1 MRNISDL
8 RWRVA
13 VLLWIFFASPAQAA
27 TDSVPASC
35 PGGSPPVTGR
45 LCSDP
50 CKAERALEKVRPHI
64 VPLDNHIAIPVDGQN
79 AVVRF
84 LINEEYRGW
93 CHDKAPST
101 GNIRATG
108 PLVAG
113 PDGGLS
119 FGTHARARVYYSR
132 AVVDWLEGGREGDIA
147 DGAMIVKEMWGYPA
161 TVGADD
167 VDPTTGW
174 AFMLRDKAA
183 SPLGW
188 VWGLYFVPGNKT
200 FQTEY
205 LLMQPGLSFCA
216 SCHASADNDQGTF
229 AFLGNLDNDQ
239 PATYVQSTPP
249 VIKTDRTFMQLQPPS
264 IGSLDGHQ
272 AFGRYM
278 EETVLAMFT
287 PHAPLTAPLA
297 EPSTAVLNMLRRHVS
312 LPKLPSAASVL
323 PLPPNFPYDHKLQKG
338 QGELA
343 TFLGSTAC
351 VACHNATNLLNNVP
365 PSGQLKV
372 GLKDNEYAKLGIDSI
387 NVTPYGEWQGS
398 MMAMSGRDP
407 IFRAQA
413 EWEAAA
419 FSDTAQAQRVTRLCL
434 SCHSVMGERTDPELA
449 TSLEATYAFPNL
461 ADSTH
466 TDADRRK
473 FEYAALARDGVSC
486 TVCHHMAEEGLG
498 TPATFT
504 ARFETGPADELY
516 GPFTDVKTLPMQRA
530 LKVTPTH
537 ASQIQ
542 SAELCGSCHTIDLPV
557 FDKNK
562 QVNTSYEQTTYLE
575 WLNSDYAKTPK
586 PSKKRSPDQDGP
598 QTCQYCHMP
607 RTDPSAPGKN
617 LALKIA
623 NVEDSSFPYVPNRAN
638 SDQLDPTVRSDYRR
652 HTLVAANVFGI
663 GFFQQFPL
671 LLGSNLFW
679 PGQAPSVLQSKAFSM
694 NETIDQARHESAEV
708 DVVSVKTSADSHT
721 VMVRVNNLAGHK
733 LPSGVG
739 FRRAFLEVSLRDAF
753 GRILW
758 CSGCTDDAGV
768 IVDSEQ
774 NALVSE
780 FTKDPELAQADHTY
794 IDSQAQVQIYEH
806 RTTDCHSRLT
816 TSFVR
821 RCNEV
826 KDNRLLP
833 LGWSPN
839 GPYAEVTQPVGLTAK
854 ATPGTDRVTYLVP
867 NLQGATSVRA
877 TLNYQSIPPYYLVDR
892 FKLLEREGHWPETER
907 LLHMV
912 LHLNTQ
918 GGTSMRQWKTP
929 MGCSQRSLTEGA
941 TEAQNCIESIAR

>member
-1 MRNISDL
+1 M
-8 RWRVA
+8 
-13 VLLWIFFASPAQAA
+13 
-27 TDSVPASC
+27 
-35 PGGSPPVTGR
+35 
-45 LCSDP
+45 
-50 CKAERALEKVRPHI
+50 RPHI
-64 VPLDNHIAIPVDGQN
+64 VPLDTHTVIPVDGQN

-84 LINEEYRGW
+84 LINEEYSGW
-93 CHDKAPST
+93 CHDKAPRT

-108 PLVAG
+108 PLVEG
-113 PDGGLS
+113 SDGGLS

-132 AVVDWLEGGREGDIA
+132 AVVDWLEGDREGDIP
-147 DGAMIVKEMWGYPA
+147 DGAMIVKQMWGYPA
-161 TVGADD
+161 VVDADN
-167 VDPTTGW
+167 VDLTTGW

-200 FQTEY
+200 FKTEY

-216 SCHASADNDQGTF
+216 SCHASTDTDQGTF

-239 PATYVQSTPP
+239 PATYVQTTPP
-249 VIKTDRTFMQLQPPS
+249 IIKTDQTFVELQPPS

-278 EETVLAMFT
+278 EETVLAMYT
-287 PHAPLTAPLA
+287 PRAPLTAPLT
-297 EPSTAVLNMLRRHVS
+297 EPSTAVLNMLRQHV
-312 LPKLPSAASVL
+312 KLPALPTTASVL

-338 QGELA
+338 EGEPA

-351 VACHNATNLLNNVP
+351 VGCHNATNLLNNVP
-365 PSGQLKV
+365 PSGQLKH
-372 GLKDNEYAKLGIDSI
+372 DRYAKLGIDSI

-407 IFRAQA
+407 IFRAQV

-419 FSDTAQAQRVTRLCL
+419 FSETAPAQRVTQLCL
-434 SCHSVMGERTDPELA
+434 SCHSVMGERTDPKLA
-449 TSLEATYAFPNL
+449 TSLEATYAFPNV
-461 ADSTH
+461 ANNTH
-466 TDADRRK
+466 SDAERRK

-486 TVCHHMAEEGLG
+486 TVCHHVAEEGLG

-516 GPFTDVKTLPMQRA
+516 GPFSDVKTLPMQRA

-562 QVNTSYEQTTYLE
+562 QVKTSYEQTTYLE
-575 WLNSDYAKTPK
+575 WLNSDYAKMPK
-586 PSKKRSPDQDGP
+586 SHSKTTRKTRPSQKPLPTDQDGP
-598 QTCQYCHMP
+598 RTCQYCHMP
-607 RTDPSAPGKN
+607 RTDPTAPGKN

-623 NVEDSSFPYVPNRAN
+623 NIEDSSFPYVPNRLN
-638 SDQLDPTVRSDYRR
+638 SDQLDPTVRSEYRR

-694 NETIDQARHESAEV
+694 NETIDQARHSSAKI
-708 DVVSVKTSADSHT
+708 DVVSLKSGGDKHKIT
-721 VMVRVNNLAGHK
+721 VQVSNLAGHK

-768 IVDSEQ
+768 LVDSEQ

-780 FTKDPELAQADHTY
+780 FTKDPAVAQGDHSR
-794 IDSQAQVQIYEH
+794 IDSQTQVQIYEH
-806 RTTDCHSRLT
+806 RTTDCDNRLT

-833 LGWSPN
+833 LGWSAN
-839 GPYAEVTQPVGLTAK
+839 GPYAEVTQPVGLTGK
-854 ATPGTDRVTYLVP
+854 ATPGTDRVVYVLP
-867 NLQGATSVRA
+867 KLQGATSVRA

-929 MGCSQRSLTEGA
+929 MGCSELSLTERSA
-941 TEAQNCIESIAR
+941 EAQNCIVSIAM